1 MSQQGKTKPT
11 AKIVTLHINAINIT
25 DILLVKYAIYDNR
38 TSIYTNKSFSED
50 QMLQIRCP
58 REKEKKL
65 SYDLSAKNF

>member
-1 MSQQGKTKPT
+1 MSQQGKKPT
-11 AKIVTLHINAINIT
+11 AKIITLHINAINII

-38 TSIYTNKSFSED
+38 TIIYTNKSFSED

-58 REKEKKL
+58 REKEK